1 LIEFAPPRQLRRSA
15 LNHVLNKRSWLAA
28 LVGTTFGAGAL
39 YLLQSIPLIALIPF
53 PFAGTVSVVCYGFAL
68 RQSVSIA
75 AGVVLGLQTGILMSV
90 LVIIWT
96 IIVTGVGHYEFA
108 AAVFYAPFIICI
120 LSVLGASVTA
130 FFVQRPV

>member
-1 LIEFAPPRQLRRSA
+1 VRAADAQRSA
-15 LNHVLNKRSWLAA
+15 LNHVLNKKSWLAA
-28 LVGTTFGAGAL
+28 LVGTTIGAGAL

-53 PFAGTVSVVCYGFAL
+53 PFAGTVSVACYGFAL

-75 AGVVLGLQTGILMSV
+75 VGVVLGLQTGILMSV

-96 IIVTGVGHYEFA
+96 IVVTGVGHYEFA

-130 FFVQRPV
+130 FFVRRPV

>member
-1 LIEFAPPRQLRRSA
+1 MSA
-15 LNHVLNKRSWLAA
+15 
-28 LVGTTFGAGAL
+28 
-39 YLLQSIPLIALIPF
+39 
-53 PFAGTVSVVCYGFAL
+53 
-68 RQSVSIA
+68 
-75 AGVVLGLQTGILMSV
+75 

-120 LSVLGASVTA
+120 LSVLGALVTA